1 MKIRTG
7 MSREHEVRLPYYRL
21 RTVFLVPGSI
31 EIKNMKIAHLHQQN
45 LDIGIKV
52 KRNTYLIPSSQSHSS
67 KIHIKKQSSDLW
79 LLYSESRISQTGCE
93 HRSSGPKLIW
103 LHGVYTQHRVRMDS
117 SDWIAA
123 MIKNRSPQVWDMGPT
138 HLSHSWSFSS
148 TDERK
153 RSICLRVVVYY

>member
-1 MKIRTG
+1 

-67 KIHIKKQSSDLW
+67 KIHIKKH
-79 LLYSESRISQTGCE
+79 LLICDCFIRNHVSRK
-93 HRSSGPKLIW
+93 RD
-103 LHGVYTQHRVRMDS
+103 VN
-117 SDWIAA
+117 IA
-123 MIKNRSPQVWDMGPT
+123 PQVP
-138 HLSHSWSFSS
+138 S
-148 TDERK
+148 
-153 RSICLRVVVYY
+153 